1 MWSKPDETLR
11 LVYLSN
17 TNVLSVNMI
26 NFFKYTSELVFL
38 LCFTLFLT
46 SCEEKKKVEVA
57 NKYNGPLMAT
67 ENLVVMYSDSG
78 RTTVKLTTARQLKF
92 QNEDEVYPKA
102 VYVTFYDKNG
112 VEYSSL
118 RGDSG
123 RYEKSN
129 GLYKV
134 MGNVFFFNRLQQQS
148 LATDVLNWSP
158 LRKKVY
164 TDRKFTIKTP
174 KEELHGIGMDA
185 DQDFTHYTMRRTKGT
200 FAVDSLNS
208 QTDDDI
214 ATDTTS
220 Y

>member
-1 MWSKPDETLR
+1 
-11 LVYLSN
+11 
-17 TNVLSVNMI
+17 MI
-26 NFFKYTSELVFL
+26 NSFKYIIEFIFL
-38 LCFTLFLT
+38 LFFALFLT

-92 QNEDEVYPKA
+92 QNEDEIYPKA

-123 RYEKSN
+123 RYEKTN

-158 LRKKVY
+158 LKKKVY

-174 KEELHGIGMDA
+174 KEELHGVGMDA

>member
-1 MWSKPDETLR
+1 M
-11 LVYLSN
+11 
-17 TNVLSVNMI
+17 VNI
-26 NFFKYTSELVFL
+26 TKNIVEFSCLFIIAFFF
-38 LCFTLFLT
+38 T

-57 NKYNGPLMAT
+57 TKYNGPLMST
-67 ENLVVMYSDSG
+67 ENLNVMYSDSG

-92 QNEDEVYPKA
+92 QNEDEVYPKT

-129 GLYKV
+129 GLYKM

-148 LATDVLNWSP
+148 LATDLLNWSP

-185 DQDFTHYTMRRTKGT
+185 DQDFTHYTMRKTKGT

-208 QTDDDI
+208 QTDDDVS
-214 ATDTTS
+214 TDTTS

>member
-1 MWSKPDETLR
+1 
-11 LVYLSN
+11 
-17 TNVLSVNMI
+17 MI
-26 NFFKYTSELVFL
+26 NTCKYLVKFSCL
-38 LCFTLFLT
+38 FIIASFLT

-57 NKYNGPLMAT
+57 SKYNGPLMST
-67 ENLVVMYSDSG
+67 ENLNVMYSDSG

-92 QNEDEVYPKA
+92 QNEDEVYPKT

-123 RYEKSN
+123 RYEKSQA
-129 GLYKV
+129 LYKV

-148 LATDVLNWSP
+148 LATDLLNWSP
-158 LRKKVY
+158 IRKKVY
-164 TDRKFTIKTP
+164 TDLKFTIKTP

-185 DQDFTHYTMRRTKGT
+185 DQDFTHYTMRKTKGT

>member
-1 MWSKPDETLR
+1 M
-11 LVYLSN
+11 
-17 TNVLSVNMI
+17 
-26 NFFKYTSELVFL
+26 L
-38 LCFTLFLT
+38 LFALFLT

-67 ENLVVMYSDSG
+67 ENLMVMYSDSG

-92 QNEDEVYPKA
+92 ENEDEVYPKA

-123 RYEKSN
+123 RYEKSK

-148 LATDVLNWSP
+148 LSTDLLNWSP
-158 LRKKVY
+158 LQKKVY
-164 TDRKFTIKTP
+164 TDKRFTIKTP
-174 KEELHGIGMDA
+174 KEELHGVGMDA